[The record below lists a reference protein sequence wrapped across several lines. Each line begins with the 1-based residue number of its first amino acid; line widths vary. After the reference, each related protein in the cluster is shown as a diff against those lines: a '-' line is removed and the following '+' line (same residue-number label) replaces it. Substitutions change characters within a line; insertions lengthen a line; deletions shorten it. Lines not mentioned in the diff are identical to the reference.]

1 MNYTVIQPS
10 PTTVEKPFPK
20 LMLHKDKNIILATSI
35 EANSYINGFIVAS
48 TYLEL
53 GSTVYDRSTNLID
66 FDGKVILKNS

>member
-20 LMLHKDKNIILATSI
+20 LMLYKNKNIILATSI
-35 EANSYINGFIVAS
+35 EANGYINGFIAAS

-53 GSTVYDRSTNLID
+53 GTVVYAKSIELID
-66 FDGKVILKNS
+66 FDGEVILKNS